1 MNISYRQLQCLWD
14 YKILAYIIG
23 GSLLYSIG
31 LNLFIM
37 PTGLYNGGFLGLS
50 QLIVWGIDTLTGLT
64 LSQSNAIGTVYFLLN
79 VPLLYISLQK
89 FGGDFIIKTIF
100 CVICYSVL
108 LSMVPIPDHTVLPEN
123 ITAAVAGGVLCGIGA
138 GITLL
143 SKGSGG
149 GEEILGLLLMQKYPH
164 MSVGKVFTIINIF
177 VFTAC
182 IIIYDIS
189 AGVYSILFAA
199 VTALVIDRVHL
210 QNITMTMMIITK
222 KDGVEDLVFQTVHRG
237 VTTIQGIGAYSGEPT
252 HILLTVVAKNEAL
265 SLRKV
270 LAEYDPDVFI
280 IEDESINVI
289 GNFKKRL

>member
-1 MNISYRQLQCLWD
+1 MNISYRQLQCLFD
-14 YKILAYIIG
+14 YKVLGYIIG
-23 GSLLYSIG
+23 GSLLYSVG
-31 LNLFIM
+31 FNVFIM
-37 PTGLYNGGFLGLS
+37 PAHLYNGGFLGLS
-50 QLIVWGIDTLTGLT
+50 QLLIWFIDTITGLT
-64 LSQSNAIGTVYFLLN
+64 LSQSNAIGTIYFLLN
-79 VPLLYISLQK
+79 VPLLYISLKK

-100 CVICYSVL
+100 CVVCYSVL
-108 LSMVPIPDHTVLPEN
+108 LSLVPIPDHSYLPEN
-123 ITAAVAGGVLCGIGA
+123 ITAAVTGGILCGIGA

-149 GEEILGLLLMQKYPH
+149 GEEILGLLLMQKYPS
-164 MSVGKVFTIINIF
+164 MSVGKVFTIINVF
-177 VFTAC
+177 VFSAC
-182 IIIYDIS
+182 ILIYDIS

-210 QNITMTMMIITK
+210 QNVTMTMMIITK
-222 KDGVEDLVFQTVHRG
+222 KDGVEDLVFNTVHRG
-237 VTTIQGIGAYSGEPT
+237 VTTIQGTGAYSGEPT

-265 SLRKV
+265 VLRKV

>member
-108 LSMVPIPDHTVLPEN
+108 LSMVPIPDHTVL
-123 ITAAVAGGVLCGIGA
+123 LMMMK
-138 GITLL
+138 
-143 SKGSGG
+143 SKKSK
-149 GEEILGLLLMQKYPH
+149 LPCM
-164 MSVGKVFTIINIF
+164 V
-177 VFTAC
+177 
-182 IIIYDIS
+182 
-189 AGVYSILFAA
+189 
-199 VTALVIDRVHL
+199 
-210 QNITMTMMIITK
+210 
-222 KDGVEDLVFQTVHRG
+222 
-237 VTTIQGIGAYSGEPT
+237 
-252 HILLTVVAKNEAL
+252 
-265 SLRKV
+265 
-270 LAEYDPDVFI
+270 
-280 IEDESINVI
+280 
-289 GNFKKRL
+289 